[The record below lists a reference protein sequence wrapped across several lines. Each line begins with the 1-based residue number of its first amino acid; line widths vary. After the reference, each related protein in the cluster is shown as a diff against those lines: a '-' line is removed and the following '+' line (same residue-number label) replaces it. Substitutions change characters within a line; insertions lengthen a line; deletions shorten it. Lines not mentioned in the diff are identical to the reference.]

1 MTVKSSLTQFFTNK
15 VKVAVLAIVILA
27 CLCIIAY
34 YFIVMQNNKSGFTSG
49 SNDSPNLKPSANEC
63 VVALFYADWCPHCVT
78 FKPIFQQA
86 KAKMENKP
94 CKSSTLQG
102 KTLRFEKVDSEA
114 YPALSKEYG
123 VNGFPTVKLITTSG
137 TTDYSSGRDL
147 DSMNNFFFP
156 N

>member
-1 MTVKSSLTQFFTNK
+1 MTATSELKQFFTNK
-15 VKVAVLAIVILA
+15 KKVAILAIVL
-27 CLCIIAY
+27 LLIIFVLV
-34 YFIVMQNNKSGFTSG
+34 YFLVIKHKAGFTSG
-49 SNDSPNLKPSANEC
+49 SNDSPNLTPGANEC
-63 VVALFYADWCPHCVT
+63 IVALFYADWCPHCVT

-114 YPALSKEYG
+114 YPALAKQYA
-123 VNGFPTVKLITTSG
+123 VNGFPTVKLITSSG
-137 TTDYSSGRDL
+137 ATDYNSGRDL